1 MNVARSAARAF
12 CATCV
17 VVSMTLAAP
26 ASHASSPVPGFPV
39 IGSVSVGSGPRDL
52 ALSTDG
58 KRLFVAGD
66 SRSVS
71 VVDTESMTLMK
82 QVTLGEGPGG
92 IMSISSPTWF
102 DGVVVFGF
110 LQGGFIQFLDRDT
123 LDVVRVLQT
132 DPPYGVAV
140 HPFKP
145 IVYFISQRKPSV
157 VQVLDGNSGTVIGEI
172 DRGDNSAIF
181 TKFRISDDGTELSW
195 IRGDQRVVVSTE
207 TLSLLRT
214 EAHTLDDLMMPES
227 RQFTTRDGRY
237 DVFLTNEGIAVRDI
251 KNPKR
256 RIATSRT
263 PSIVWLVPDPS
274 GLAMWGVSSQQNTV
288 VKYDLAPSRPGR
300 LFAVAKG
307 VPGGATV
314 TWTSRDKGWT
324 PGMGR
329 VTAVAQPGGKSC
341 TSEGSACTI
350 AGLDRGRRYT
360 VRVQAE
366 NIAGKGPVARTSVRV
381 PDVKPP
387 RRPVRPQPPA
397 PKPEQELS

>member
-1 MNVARSAARAF
+1 MNVLRSAARAF

-17 VVSMTLAAP
+17 VVPMTLAAP
-26 ASHASSPVPGFPV
+26 ASQASSPVPGFPV

-58 KRLFVAGD
+58 KRLFVSGD

-71 VVDTESMTLMK
+71 LVDTESMTLMK

-132 DPPYGVAV
+132 DPPFGAAI
-140 HPFKP
+140 HPLKP
-145 IVYFISQRKPSV
+145 IVYLISQRDPSV
-157 VQVLDGNSGTVIGEI
+157 IQILDANSGMVIGTI
-172 DRGDNSAIF
+172 PRGDSRGNFAQLGV
-181 TKFRISDDGTELSW
+181 TDDGHELSW
-195 IRGDQRVVVSTE
+195 VRNDERVVVSTE
-207 TLSLLRT
+207 TLSVLRT
-214 EAHTLDDLMMPES
+214 EPNTSAAGSREW
-227 RQFTTRDGRY
+227 RQFTTKDGRY
-237 DVFLTNEGIAVRDI
+237 DVLLTNEGFAVRDLR
-251 KNPKR
+251 NPKR
-256 RIATSRT
+256 RIAWSGPGISR
-263 PSIVWLVPDPS
+263 VVPDPS
-274 GLAMWGVSSQQNTV
+274 GTTMWGVSSQQSTV

-314 TWTSRDKGWT
+314 TWTSRDRGWT

-329 VTAVAQPGGKSC
+329 VTAIAQPGGKSC

-360 VRVQAE
+360 LRVQAE
-366 NIAGKGPVARTSVRV
+366 NMAGKGPVARTSVRV

-387 RRPVRPQPPA
+387 RPPSRPQPPA
-397 PKPEQELS
+397 PKPDQELS